1 MISDLQKAR
10 RKWFQT
16 LDPVLP
22 EEMVGLWRG
31 EGIAADHPLDGVLE
45 NLQWFGK
52 RFHPDLKADALLFQ
66 WRPERLVPIEPS
78 FFPVRTVIRLASF
91 GRTFVARNWFSYL
104 QKLFRARGTTAML
117 TLRMID
123 GVETAAMVYD
133 HQPITDF
140 FRRVDH
146 SEVAGMMV
154 IEGDDRRYFFRLR
167 KVEPAIDGGVRDQ
180 ARAIP

>member
-1 MISDLQKAR
+1 MTSDLQEAR

-52 RFHPDLKADALLFQ
+52 RFHPDLTADALLFQ
-66 WRPERLVPIEPS
+66 WRQERLVPIEPY
-78 FFPVRTVIRLASF
+78 FFPVRTAIRLAWF
-91 GRTFVARNWFSYL
+91 GRTSIARNWFL
-104 QKLFRARGTTAML
+104 RLHKIFRARATTARL
-117 TLRMID
+117 TLRTID
-123 GVETAAMVYD
+123 GAETAAMVYD
-133 HQPITDF
+133 RQPVADF

-154 IEGDDRRYFFRLR
+154 VDGDDRRYFFRLR
-167 KVEPAIDGGVRDQ
+167 KIDQSIDEAARVEGLPR
-180 ARAIP
+180 